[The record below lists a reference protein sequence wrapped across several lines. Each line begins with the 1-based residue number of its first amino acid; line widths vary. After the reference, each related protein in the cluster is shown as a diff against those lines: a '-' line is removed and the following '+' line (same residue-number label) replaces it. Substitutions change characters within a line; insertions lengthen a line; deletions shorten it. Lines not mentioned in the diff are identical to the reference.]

1 MTEATSNPV
10 KRTKAKNEL
19 GRIVLVFDPAKH
31 AELYAAITKAASND
45 DREPNEL
52 LVRHLLTSFKGDP
65 NVFEVI

>member
-1 MTEATSNPV
+1 MTTEATPL
-10 KRTKAKNEL
+10 KLKKAKNEL

-52 LVRHLLTSFKGDP
+52 VVRYLAAAFKGEP
-65 NVFEVI
+65 TTFEVE